1 MCVRYIYMCVC
12 VCVIYLQDEV
22 TMVSSK
28 YSTDITCDCIQ
39 VYNSVYADCNHL
51 LPILVVNLFALTK
64 HLVTITM
71 VLNSHSFY
79 ICSLSLL
86 YFANYNV

>member
-1 MCVRYIYMCVC
+1 MCVC
-12 VCVIYLQDEV
+12 VCAIYLQGEV
-22 TMVSSK
+22 TIVSSK

-39 VYNSVYADCNHL
+39 VYNSDCNHL
-51 LPILVVNLFALTK
+51 LPTLVVNLFALTK

-71 VLNSHSFY
+71 VLDSHIFY
-79 ICSLSLL
+79 ICFLSLL